1 MKNGEEEKKNK
12 KRNERTNKTDSSI
25 GPAVQSHSLV
35 NLFFFPF
42 FLSLQS
48 FYIKPSAFTCVV
60 NHYIPFSLSLS
71 PSMCLIY
78 LKPDCCSPLMLLF
91 SFHPI
96 YGPPFSFFFF
106 LFLKFPQEEEEG
118 KGKGKKEEVG
128 CPLVVGWLKP
138 TRTPSSTSPSCGHP
152 AKWWYTSG
160 HSTGW
165 INSSP
170 DLLVSASRRVNWPKK
185 GKEKTSKS
193 FDSPHQ
199 LVSGFSIAH
208 TNTNNSARLTPICW

>member
-1 MKNGEEEKKNK
+1 
-12 KRNERTNKTDSSI
+12 
-25 GPAVQSHSLV
+25 
-35 NLFFFPF
+35 
-42 FLSLQS
+42 
-48 FYIKPSAFTCVV
+48 
-60 NHYIPFSLSLS
+60 
-71 PSMCLIY
+71 
-78 LKPDCCSPLMLLF
+78 MLLF

-106 LFLKFPQEEEEG
+106 LFLKFPQEGEEG

-128 CPLVVGWLKP
+128 CPLVGWLKP

-185 GKEKTSKS
+185 GKENIK
-193 FDSPHQ
+193 
-199 LVSGFSIAH
+199 VI
-208 TNTNNSARLTPICW
+208 